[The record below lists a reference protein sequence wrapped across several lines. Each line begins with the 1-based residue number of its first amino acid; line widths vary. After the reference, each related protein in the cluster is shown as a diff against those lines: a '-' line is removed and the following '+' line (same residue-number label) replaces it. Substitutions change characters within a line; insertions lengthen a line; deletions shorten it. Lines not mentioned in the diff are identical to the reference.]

1 MLVIGTIPIELKEVV
16 TGSVIFKEEKLCV
29 GPVSLETNLGTSAL
43 LAASYMTLSALKQ
56 APPQAILIGDKGEG
70 KGTKKLFAWLKKN
83 NFKKQK
89 VICGHYMMPYV
100 EEFKQIFPK
109 LRQAAQYL
117 VADAGMMYA
126 VKGSGLARKVD
137 VFTPDAGELAFLA
150 DKNAT
155 HPAYV
160 KRILFEMDTDNME
173 DLIKEAYVAKNLPEF
188 ALVKGREDLIV
199 KDGKII
205 TSVSS
210 PMVEAMEAIGGT
222 GDALVGILSSLIT
235 AGFSLDKASILAA
248 KINRIA
254 GNLAQPTPATTISEI
269 IKFIPKAL
277 KEVIK

>member
-1 MLVIGTIPIELKEVV
+1 
-16 TGSVIFKEEKLCV
+16 FKEGKLCA

-83 NFKKQK
+83 DLNKQT

-126 VKGSGLARKVD
+126 AKGSGLARKVD

-199 KDGKII
+199 KNGKII

-222 GDALVGILSSLIT
+222 GDALVGILSALIT

-269 IKFIPKAL
+269 IKFIPKAI